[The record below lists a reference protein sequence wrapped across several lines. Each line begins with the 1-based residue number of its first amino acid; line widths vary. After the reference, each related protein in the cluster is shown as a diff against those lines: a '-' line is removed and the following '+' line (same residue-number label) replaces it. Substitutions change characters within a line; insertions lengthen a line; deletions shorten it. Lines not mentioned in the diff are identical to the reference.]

1 MTLERRM
8 IRGRGSF
15 CLDLRFSGWRSCLR
29 LFDTGNLAYS
39 LNIKLAQVS
48 QVLAGLF
55 YQREQFARMRFSLHQ
70 NNTTS
75 LSISKPLRGVIHS
88 LFI

>member
-1 MTLERRM
+1 
-8 IRGRGSF
+8 
-15 CLDLRFSGWRSCLR
+15 
-29 LFDTGNLAYS
+29 
-39 LNIKLAQVS
+39 
-48 QVLAGLF
+48 
-55 YQREQFARMRFSLHQ
+55 MRFSLHQ